1 MSRIAEAIEI
11 FEAARRPL
19 FMVLD
24 GISREDLD
32 WSPTGP

>member
-11 FEAARRPL
+11 YEAAGRPL
-19 FMVLD
+19 LMVLD